1 MFFDI
6 INSIIYLAV
15 AHLISLGC
23 LAVTGINLKKLTDE
37 QAVLNW
43 VNAYRKKHYIPFS
56 GWLRNT
62 VFNIKVGYGVLL
74 VFLPMKAAWILPCSA
89 FIAWYITPVDMETVR
104 TILLINLVYNAV
116 LGLGILITPKYKVAA
131 AS

>member
-1 MFFDI
+1 MLYDI
-6 INSIIYLAV
+6 LNTIIYLLV
-15 AHLISLGC
+15 AHFISLGC
-23 LAVTGINLKKLTDE
+23 LAVAGINLKKLPED
-37 QAVLNW
+37 QSVLDW

-74 VFLPMKAAWILPCSA
+74 AFLPTKAAWILPGSA
-89 FIAWYITPVDMETVR
+89 LIAWYITPVDLET
-104 TILLINLVYNAV
+104 TNAILLINLVYNVA
-116 LGLGILITPKYKVAA
+116 LGLGILITPKYKVVP